1 MQEAQERQETRR
13 GLLSATEVG
22 RMLDVDPT
30 TIYRMAA
37 DGRLAGV
44 RVGRQWRFRPEAI
57 AAAFPGAHLE
67 GSAAPGTSASPA
79 AGTAAPSLAEP
90 RRASEPPV
98 SPALPLGL
106 ASALI
111 EVTARS
117 LGVMMVVTDM
127 AGRPLTEVANP
138 SPWFTERAGDGSV
151 LAACID
157 EWRTL
162 ADDVDLTPR
171 FVTGPFGFDCARAF
185 VRRDHAL
192 VAMVLAGGIEPRDH
206 AHADGLFSLDDA
218 GRAAVIDTL
227 PRVAAALARAT
238 DDPR

>member
-1 MQEAQERQETRR
+1 MQEAQEQQETRR

-67 GSAAPGTSASPA
+67 GPDGHSTGGGPVAVAPVANGT
-79 AGTAAPSLAEP
+79 GP
-90 RRASEPPV
+90 RRAGEPPT

-138 SPWFTERAGDGSV
+138 SPWFTARAEDSSV

-185 VRRDHAL
+185 VRRDHTL
-192 VAMVLAGGIEPRDH
+192 VAMVLAGGVEPRDH
-206 AHADGLFSLDDA
+206 AHADGLHSLDDA